1 MSLNQEQVKNFKK
14 CDFLIVANK
23 ECKMKT
29 LKQYGFTLV
38 ELMVVVAIIGIL
50 SAVAIPNFN
59 RYQARSKT
67 AEARLQLSS
76 LYTTEISWASDF
88 DYFSTCLSTMGYD
101 PSANFAQRY
110 YGIGFKVPP
119 AHSATL
125 NGSPSCTPATDAFY
139 PGGRKTGN
147 VAVADVSFLTAA
159 STIPNTLDRF
169 VAEASGAIS
178 AAKITAATTDL
189 WQVDENK
196 AIKNMRVGY

>member
-1 MSLNQEQVKNFKK
+1 MNF
-14 CDFLIVANK
+14 
-23 ECKMKT
+23 

-76 LYTTEISWASDF
+76 LYTTQISWASDF
-88 DYFSTCLSTMGYD
+88 DYFSTCLSTMGYN
-101 PSANFAQRY
+101 PSASITQRY
-110 YGIGFKVPP
+110 YGIGFKTVP
-119 AHSATL
+119 AHAATL
-125 NGSPSCTPATDAFY
+125 NGSPSCTPATNAFY
-139 PGGRKTGN
+139 PGGKKTGN
-147 VAVADVSFLTAA
+147 VAVIDNTFLTAA
-159 STIPNTLDRF
+159 ATIPATLDRF

-178 AAKITAATTDL
+178 AAKITATTTDL